1 MIGAGLFGKA
11 LLLPAIQK
19 EKGFSL
25 HTLVTRS
32 GANSNHNARKFGFEI
47 QATEESAVWES
58 EEIEAVIGLTPH
70 NHHAS
75 LVESSIKTGKAL
87 FLEKPLCISEEELIK
102 LESMAA
108 SSDELPIIMVGH
120 NRRFSPHLEQLH
132 RWLLL
137 RKNPLVI
144 QYRVNSGFVPSD
156 HWVHSEG
163 EGRSRIVGEMTHFID
178 LLHNIT
184 GSSISRVHAER
195 IGGDNQSAVNNDNIV
210 VTLKFEEGSVA
221 NLTYAASGD
230 KAYSRE
236 KIEIFFEGNTLVS
249 EDFRFTK
256 KHFGGK
262 TETFK
267 TAGQEMGYREELKH
281 FISLFKGEESRT
293 VTLKEAFQTM
303 RAVFAIETSLS
314 TGQAIRLS

>member
-1 MIGAGLFGKA
+1 M
-11 LLLPAIQK
+11 
-19 EKGFSL
+19 
-25 HTLVTRS
+25 
-32 GANSNHNARKFGFEI
+32 
-47 QATEESAVWES
+47 
-58 EEIEAVIGLTPH
+58 
-70 NHHAS
+70 
-75 LVESSIKTGKAL
+75 
-87 FLEKPLCISEEELIK
+87 
-102 LESMAA
+102 ESMAA

-120 NRRFSPHLEQLH
+120 NRRFSPHLQQLH

-178 LLHNIT
+178 LLNSIT

-236 KIEIFFEGNTLVS
+236 KIEIFFEGNTVVS
-249 EDFRFTK
+249 EDFRISK

-267 TAGQEMGYREELKH
+267 THGQEMGYREELKY
-281 FISLFKGEESRT
+281 FILSL
-293 VTLKEAFQTM
+293 
-303 RAVFAIETSLS
+303 IH
-314 TGQAIRLS
+314 I

>member
-32 GANSNHNARKFGFEI
+32 GANSDHNARKFGFEI

-87 FLEKPLCISEEELIK
+87 FLEKPLCISEEELTK

-120 NRRFSPHLEQLH
+120 NRRFSPHLQQLH
-132 RWLLL
+132 RCCLL
-137 RKNPLVI
+137 
-144 QYRVNSGFVPSD
+144 YTSD
-156 HWVHSEG
+156 
-163 EGRSRIVGEMTHFID
+163 
-178 LLHNIT
+178 
-184 GSSISRVHAER
+184 
-195 IGGDNQSAVNNDNIV
+195 
-210 VTLKFEEGSVA
+210 
-221 NLTYAASGD
+221 AAD
-230 KAYSRE
+230 E
-236 KIEIFFEGNTLVS
+236 
-249 EDFRFTK
+249 
-256 KHFGGK
+256 
-262 TETFK
+262 
-267 TAGQEMGYREELKH
+267 
-281 FISLFKGEESRT
+281 
-293 VTLKEAFQTM
+293 
-303 RAVFAIETSLS
+303 
-314 TGQAIRLS
+314 